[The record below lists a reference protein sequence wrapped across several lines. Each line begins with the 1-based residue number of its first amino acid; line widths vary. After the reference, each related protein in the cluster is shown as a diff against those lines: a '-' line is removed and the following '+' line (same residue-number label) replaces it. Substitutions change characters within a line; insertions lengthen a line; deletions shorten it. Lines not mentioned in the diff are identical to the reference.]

1 MRVTLNLND
10 KPGSKAKITLSV
22 DPNMSLRDAL
32 QAAETQTEVEISRL
46 VLRRLAIQ
54 KALQG
59 RTIEAF
65 VSA

>member
-10 KPGSKAKITLSV
+10 KPGSKAKVTLSV

-32 QAAETQTEVEISRL
+32 RIAESQTEVEISRL

-54 KALQG
+54 KALNG